1 MVRKSD
7 GPALEPDVVAEEL
20 RSAILRTSRRLRR
33 ETGRDDITPGQ
44 HAVLTALMTGPLTPT
59 QLADQEQV
67 RPPWMTRTVGTL
79 EQLGLVARA
88 DNPAD
93 GRQVLVSL
101 TEAGT
106 ELLDKTRQA
115 RTEWLSALV
124 SDVDDDERAVLARA
138 ARILLRLTAP

>member
-101 TEAGT
+101 TEAGA

>member
-59 QLADQEQV
+59 QLAEQEQV

-101 TEAGT
+101 TEAGA